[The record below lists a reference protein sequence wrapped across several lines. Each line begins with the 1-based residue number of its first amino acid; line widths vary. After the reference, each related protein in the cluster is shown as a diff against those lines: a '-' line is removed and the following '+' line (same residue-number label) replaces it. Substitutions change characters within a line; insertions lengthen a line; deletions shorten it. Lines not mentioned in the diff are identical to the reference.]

1 MRRETETGT
10 STHHRIAIIGTGFSG
25 IATAVKLLEQGEDD
39 LVLYERSGEVGG
51 TWRDNTYPG
60 CACDVPSHLY
70 SFSFAPNPGW
80 SRSFSG
86 QAEIQRYLVQVAE
99 SLGITRRVRFNH
111 ELITAAWDEDKGV
124 WSLQTSQ
131 GPRTTEILISGV
143 GGLSTPSTPEITGL
157 EKFTGP
163 VFHSA
168 EWDHEVDLDG
178 RNVAVIGTGAS
189 AIQFVPKIQPEVAR
203 VNLFQRT
210 PPWVMPR
217 RDREVK
223 QWEKRLYS
231 AVPSAQKAVRSAI
244 YWGRELFAL
253 PMLHPWIAVRTQAIA
268 RRHLKQQVQDP
279 ELRRKLTPDYAI
291 GCKRILQSNDYYP
304 SLARDNVEVITDDI
318 RKITSTGI
326 VTADGTEVAVDTI
339 IFGTGFNVI
348 DLPLGHQVRGRDG
361 RTLHEIWQGSPNC
374 HLGTSM
380 PGFPNFFT
388 LMGPNTGL
396 GHTSVVVMIEAQVG
410 LIAQAIRKLRPGTSS
425 TIEPTPE
432 AMAAWR
438 SEVDRMGEG
447 TVWTSGGCNS
457 WYLDRNGKNSILW
470 PSYATTFRRRL
481 ARIDPSEYVVRSRS
495 EGAAKSPEKVVN

>member
-1 MRRETETGT
+1 MRRATETGT
-10 STHHRIAIIGTGFSG
+10 PIHNRIAIVGTGFSG
-25 IATAVKLLEQGEDD
+25 IAAAVKLLRQGETD

-70 SFSFAPNPGW
+70 SFSFAPNPEW

-86 QAEIQRYLVQVAE
+86 QAEIQRYLVHVAE
-99 SLGITRRVRFNH
+99 SFGITRRVRFDH
-111 ELITAAWDEDKGV
+111 DLITAAWDEDQRL

-131 GPRTTEILISGV
+131 GPRTAEILISAV

-157 EKFTGP
+157 ERFAGS

-168 EWDHEVDLDG
+168 EWDHDVDLKDKE
-178 RNVAVIGTGAS
+178 VAVIGTGAS
-189 AIQFVPKIQPEVAR
+189 AIQFVPEIQPEVAR
-203 VNLFQRT
+203 ISLFQRT

-217 RDREVK
+217 RDRKVRR
-223 QWEKRLYS
+223 WEHRLYRT
-231 AVPSAQKAVRSAI
+231 VPFAQKVVRSAI
-244 YWGRELFAL
+244 YWGRESFAL
-253 PMLHPWIAVRTQAIA
+253 PMLHPRIAIRTQAVA
-268 RRHLKQQVQDP
+268 RRHLEQGVPDP

-291 GCKRILQSNDYYP
+291 GCKRILQSNEYYP
-304 SLARDNVEVITDDI
+304 TLTRNNVDVITEDI
-318 RKITSTGI
+318 REISEAGI
-326 VTADGTEVAVDTI
+326 VTTDGNEVAVDVI
-339 IFGTGFNVI
+339 VFGTGFNVM

-432 AMAAWR
+432 AMADWR
-438 SEVDRMGEG
+438 SEVDRRGEG

-457 WYLDRNGKNSILW
+457 WYLDRNGKNSMLW
-470 PSYATTFRRRL
+470 PSYATAFRRRL

-495 EGAAKSPEKVVN
+495 ERAAKSPDKVVN